1 MPIFISSHDN
11 SKESMG
17 SLNITTK
24 KPLLNGRI
32 ETIEKISK
40 DNFNSNIC
48 LDSAL
53 SPNRKT
59 TNSKFSSA
67 TTNFNMVQSTGE
79 GEESPSK
86 GLLKKKN
93 NYDDLH
99 KKAIINSLSKKEGG
113 KIQEEE
119 KKSSYKK

>member
-1 MPIFISSHDN
+1 
-11 SKESMG
+11 MG

-24 KPLLNGRI
+24 KPILNGRI

-48 LDSAL
+48 LDPGA

-59 TNSKFSSA
+59 TNSKFFAGMQAGFSGS
-67 TTNFNMVQSTGE
+67 QSIQGDY

-99 KKAIINSLSKKEGG
+99 KKAIINSLAKKEGG
-113 KIQEEE
+113 KFEEE
-119 KKSSYKK
+119 KKASSPFKK

>member
-1 MPIFISSHDN
+1 
-11 SKESMG
+11 MG
-17 SLNITTK
+17 SLSLTTK
-24 KPLLNGRI
+24 KPILNGRV

-59 TNSKFSSA
+59 TNSKFSSGL
-67 TTNFNMVQSTGE
+67 TGFSMQNDVG
-79 GEESPSK
+79 GEDSPSK

-99 KKAIINSLSKKEGG
+99 KQAIINSLTKKDINEKGG
-113 KIQEEE
+113 QKAMFEEE
-119 KKSSYKK
+119 KRNSNKKF

>member
-1 MPIFISSHDN
+1 
-11 SKESMG
+11 MG

-59 TNSKFSSA
+59 TNSKFS
-67 TTNFNMVQSTGE
+67 TGIPGFVNNNQAE
-79 GEESPSK
+79 SGVGEESPSK

-99 KKAIINSLSKKEGG
+99 KKAIINSLTKKDVE
-113 KIQEEE
+113 KPLQKFNEEE
-119 KKSSYKK
+119 KRNTYKK

>member
-1 MPIFISSHDN
+1 
-11 SKESMG
+11 MG
-17 SLNITTK
+17 SLNITTR

-48 LDSAL
+48 LDPST
-53 SPNRKT
+53 SPNRKA
-59 TNSKFSSA
+59 TNSKFSAGLVTSFSPA
-67 TTNFNMVQSTGE
+67 IGDN

-99 KKAIINSLSKKEGG
+99 KKAIINSLAKKDIAENKAPGQ
-113 KIQEEE
+113 KFEEE
-119 KKSSYKK
+119 KRASYKK

>member
-1 MPIFISSHDN
+1 
-11 SKESMG
+11 MG

-48 LDSAL
+48 LDQAT
-53 SPNRKT
+53 SPNRKA
-59 TNSKFSSA
+59 TNSKFSAGLPNSFA
-67 TTNFNMVQSTGE
+67 PAIGDSGD
-79 GEESPSK
+79 ESPSK
-86 GLLKKKN
+86 GLVKKKN

-99 KKAIINSLSKKEGG
+99 KKAIINSLQKTEKGG
-113 KIQEEE
+113 PGQKFEEE
-119 KKSSYKK
+119 KRTSSFKK